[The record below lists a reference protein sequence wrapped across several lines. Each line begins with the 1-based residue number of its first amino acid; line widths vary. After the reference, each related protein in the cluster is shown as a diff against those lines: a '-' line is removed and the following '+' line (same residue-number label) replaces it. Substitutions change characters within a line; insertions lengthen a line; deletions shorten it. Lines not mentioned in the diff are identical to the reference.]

1 VLAAL
6 EFIGEGSDVHQE
18 LLGGGVDC
26 ALAVLERRTPSC
38 YIPTASETA
47 LAAALPSG

>member
-26 ALAVLERRTPSC
+26 ALAVLERRTPSRC
-38 YIPTASETA
+38 IPTASETA
-47 LAAALPSG
+47 AAAAPPSG